1 MAWTGLDMNFT
12 AHARYDE
19 AAQEDRCAPRTKIA
33 IPAQLRV
40 SGERAFKTVVHDLS
54 IAGFSASAISRLQP
68 DQLCWLTIPGLQ
80 SIAARIV
87 WWDRSIAG
95 AAFDDMIDPSVLDD
109 VLARWRSPL
118 GGGVTRSCLY

>member
-1 MAWTGLDMNFT
+1 MQDLQDGY
-12 AHARYDE
+12 AR

-40 SGERAFKTVVHDLS
+40 SGAPAIRTVVHDLS
-54 IAGFSASAISRLQP
+54 IAGFSASSIRRLQAE
-68 DQLCWLTIPGLQ
+68 QVCWLTLPGLQ
-80 SIAARIV
+80 SIQAKVV

-95 AAFDDMIDPSVLDD
+95 AAFDSMIDQSVLEDI
-109 VLARWRSPL
+109 LRQWESPL